1 MEKCPPAEACRDAF
15 ERMSKATVQMCMSTP
30 GFGFSA
36 EHEDVRAPLS
46 RQPSL
51 QSPPVAMNIDSYPQL
66 APRPPMKRPPPKFDM
81 DLRELFPED
90 LEPNVR
96 PSQSFPQ
103 PLLGMQRMQTQT
115 QQPHQRQVP
124 FQSMP
129 PPQHS
134 SPSQQ
139 PQQLSATSN
148 INSQINS
155 GLGLGGGQQSGADG
169 SGMAFNQQQHPFYM
183 QNTYNPDFMS
193 SLPGMDF
200 LNNAVGSATGGPSD
214 DFNFDANGL
223 DLGFGMGLDLQHDW
237 SDGQQY
243 DLFDGFFFG
252 NNAVMNG
259 NGNAFS
265 GDGDIKEE
273 GSASGG
279 WTGD

>member
-1 MEKCPPAEACRDAF
+1 
-15 ERMSKATVQMCMSTP
+15 
-30 GFGFSA
+30 
-36 EHEDVRAPLS
+36 
-46 RQPSL
+46 
-51 QSPPVAMNIDSYPQL
+51 MNIDSYPQL
-66 APRPPMKRPPPKFDM
+66 APKPPAKRPPPKFDM

-103 PLLGMQRMQTQT
+103 SFPGMQQQRMQQP
-115 QQPHQRQVP
+115 QQQQSHQRQSP
-124 FQSMP
+124 FQSMQP
-129 PPQHS
+129 PPHS
-134 SPSQQ
+134 SPPQQ
-139 PQQLSATSN
+139 AQQLSGASN
-148 INSQINS
+148 LNSQLNS
-155 GLGLGGGQQSGADG
+155 GLGLGSGQQSGADA
-169 SGMAFNQQQHPFYM
+169 SGMAFNQQQQQPFYM

-200 LNNAVGSATGGPSD
+200 LNHAVGSATGGPSD

-252 NNAVMNG
+252 NNTVVNG
-259 NGNAFS
+259 NGNAFGGGGGGGGG
-265 GDGDIKEE
+265 GDGDAKEE
-273 GSASGG
+273 GGNASGG